1 VCLSDP
7 VVFQAGDHAVFP
19 LFFFLFF
26 LGDPTASWSKE
37 TEIEQSHKLVHNINV
52 KYVNQMYLS

>member
-1 VCLSDP
+1 MCLSDP

-19 LFFFLFF
+19 LFFLFF

-52 KYVNQMYLS
+52 K